1 MPIQEDHTITADTFL
16 TGIWKENPVF
26 VMLLG
31 MCPVLAVTNSVIN
44 ALAMGIATTFVLLC
58 SSAIIS
64 ILRKLIPKEVR
75 IATYIV
81 IIATFVTITD
91 YVIQAISLEL
101 YNALGAFIQLIVVNC
116 MILGR
121 AEAYASKNHI
131 LKTIT
136 NGLGMGTGFT
146 IALLCL
152 GSVRELLG
160 NGSLLGYSIFG
171 SQFQPWVVM
180 ILPPG
185 GFFVLGG
192 WLLLFNWLKEP
203 SANNKKPSAIDKE
216 PSANYK
222 KPSANDKKT
231 SVSKANRESVVN
243 GLTEKGAL

>member
-1 MPIQEDHTITADTFL
+1 MPIIEDHTITADTFL
-16 TGIWKENPVF
+16 AGVWNENPVF

-44 ALAMGIATTFVLLC
+44 ALAMGIATTFVLIC
-58 SSAIIS
+58 SSVLIS
-64 ILRKLIPKEVR
+64 LLRKLIPKEVR

-121 AEAYASKNHI
+121 AEAYASKNKP
-131 LKTIT
+131 LKTMI
-136 NGLGMGTGFT
+136 NGLGMGLGFT

-160 NGSLLGYSIFG
+160 SGSLLGFSIFG
-171 SQFQPWVVM
+171 AQFQPWVVM

-185 GFFVLGG
+185 GFFVLGA
-192 WLLLFNWLKEP
+192 WLLLFNWIKER
-203 SANNKKPSAIDKE
+203 NKH
-216 PSANYK
+216 
-222 KPSANDKKT
+222 
-231 SVSKANRESVVN
+231 KAQLV
-243 GLTEKGAL
+243 TQKGVL

>member
-1 MPIQEDHTITADTFL
+1 MPLHDDHTITADTFL
-16 TGIWKENPVF
+16 TGLWKENPVF

-44 ALAMGIATTFVLLC
+44 ALAMGIATTFVLIC
-58 SSAIIS
+58 SSS
-64 ILRKLIPKEVR
+64 IVSLLRKLIPKEVR

-121 AEAYASKNHI
+121 AEAYASKNRL

-136 NGLGMGTGFT
+136 NGLGMGLGFT
-146 IALLCL
+146 LALLCL

-160 NGSLLGYSIFG
+160 NGSLLGVAIFG
-171 SQFQPWVVM
+171 AQFQPWVVM
-180 ILPPG
+180 LLPPG

-192 WLLLFNWLKEP
+192 WLLLFNWLKEGRDKNI
-203 SANNKKPSAIDKE
+203 AAVNKKPG
-216 PSANYK
+216 
-222 KPSANDKKT
+222 
-231 SVSKANRESVVN
+231 SV
-243 GLTEKGAL
+243 LTETRGAS